1 MSDTTI
7 LEFPIPHRLS
17 EVICVFCGRRWL
29 VVRPESMKLKELEC
43 TCGREG
49 GVIETGENLD

>member
-1 MSDTTI
+1 MCSVADDG
-7 LEFPIPHRLS
+7 LQ
-17 EVICVFCGRRWL
+17 
-29 VVRPESMKLKELEC
+29 VRPESMKLKELEC